1 MSKLT
6 DKQELFCQEYLVDL
20 NATQAA
26 IRAGYS
32 EKTANEQGSQN
43 LAKLSISTR
52 IAELQKGRADRL
64 EVSQNDII
72 KTLLLVQDRCLQQ
85 EAVMVYDP
93 TEKKMVE
100 SGEWKFDSSG
110 ALKATEMLA
119 KHIGFYEKD
128 NNQKGA
134 FLPSQINV
142 SILDS
147 NNRLNGSKGE

>member
-1 MSKLT
+1 
-6 DKQELFCQEYLVDL
+6 
-20 NATQAA
+20 
-26 IRAGYS
+26 
-32 EKTANEQGSQN
+32 
-43 LAKLSISTR
+43 
-52 IAELQKGRADRL
+52 
-64 EVSQNDII
+64 
-72 KTLLLVQDRCLQQ
+72 
-85 EAVMVYDP
+85 MVYDP